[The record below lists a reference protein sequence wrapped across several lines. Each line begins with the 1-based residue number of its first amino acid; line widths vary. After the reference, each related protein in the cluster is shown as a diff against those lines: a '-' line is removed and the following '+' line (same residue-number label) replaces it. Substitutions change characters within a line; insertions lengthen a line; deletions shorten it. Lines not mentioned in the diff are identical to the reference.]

1 MLNSPPFLGGF
12 FIGLSFD
19 RFDCMAYLRNYKKY
33 NNRFYWLDRVED
45 RMGIDEID
53 LDTPNEF
60 QHIHEQNNVG
70 RLRLIVE

>member
-1 MLNSPPFLGGF
+1 MVYHHSY
-12 FIGLSFD
+12 
-19 RFDCMAYLRNYKKY
+19 RKY

-70 RLRLIVE
+70 MLRLIVE

>member
-1 MLNSPPFLGGF
+1 
-12 FIGLSFD
+12 
-19 RFDCMAYLRNYKKY
+19 MAYLRNYKKY

-45 RMGIDEID
+45 RMGIDEIG

>member
-1 MLNSPPFLGGF
+1 M
-12 FIGLSFD
+12 GLSFD
-19 RFDCMAYLRNYKKY
+19 RFDCMAYLRSYKKY
-33 NNRFYWLDRVED
+33 NNRFYWLDRVEGT
-45 RMGIDEID
+45 MGIDEIG